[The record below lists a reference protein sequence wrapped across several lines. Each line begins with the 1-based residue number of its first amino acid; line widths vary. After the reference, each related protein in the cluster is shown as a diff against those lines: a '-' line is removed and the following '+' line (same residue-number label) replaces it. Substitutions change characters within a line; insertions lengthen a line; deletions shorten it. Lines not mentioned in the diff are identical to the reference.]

1 MLVGGGFFLMAS
13 GVPISSLAMFGF
25 LATVIREQGW
35 SWGYAALVVGFFTA
49 AGHAGSYA
57 FFRAMGAPIV
67 DRIARGHPGLSR
79 ASARFEALCNSRGRT
94 NLGLVAARWIGS
106 GYSQLFWLLGA
117 LRRECSATLR
127 VLFLA
132 DILWAGTWAW
142 AITRLT
148 RDIPEIA
155 KCLSYAGWVLLL
167 VFVPFAVLRHIT
179 RRR

>member
-1 MLVGGGFFLMAS
+1 MAS

-35 SWGYAALVVGFFTA
+35 SWAYAALVVGFFTA

-57 FFRAMGAPIV
+57 FFRAAGAPIW
-67 DRIARGHPGLSR
+67 DRIARRYPGLSR
-79 ASARFEALCNSRGRT
+79 AAARLEALCNSRGRAD
-94 NLGLVAARWIGS
+94 LGLFAARWIGS

-127 VLFLA
+127 MLFLA
-132 DILWAGTWAW
+132 DVLWAGAWTWAV
-142 AITRLT
+142 TRLT
-148 RDIPEIA
+148 ADITEIA
-155 KCLSYAGWVLLL
+155 KHLSRVGWVLLL
-167 VFVPFAVLRHIT
+167 VFVPFSVLKHIS